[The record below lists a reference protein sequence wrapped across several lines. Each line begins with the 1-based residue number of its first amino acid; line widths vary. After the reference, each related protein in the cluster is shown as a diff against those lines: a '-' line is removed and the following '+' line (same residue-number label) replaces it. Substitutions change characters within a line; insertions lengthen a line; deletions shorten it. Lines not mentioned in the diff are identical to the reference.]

1 MLATKRVPKK
11 PTCLGFNPLHNKQAF
26 SIQRDDISPGKT
38 KIPAELEREQKKS
51 AEVTAR
57 EHKEFDKR
65 RNKKGWCAAGS
76 CTWAAGATPG
86 PVWVASGRSIGTAGN
101 LRETIGWAASND
113 VTAVFFWC
121 LCSGVVMATELEAG
135 WLARSP
141 VLSSLS
147 LALAAR
153 RGLLLLAVCAARA
166 LAFCTTR
173 VSGIM
178 RWLLT
183 SRSSSWLPAP
193 NRAAGRGPAPLAH
206 SQSHSAGLF
215 FEQSALAIFP
225 VWMSPAGPRGKK
237 LCAFD

>member
-1 MLATKRVPKK
+1 MRWHFLGKATKN
-11 PTCLGFNPLHNKQAF
+11 LL
-26 SIQRDDISPGKT
+26 
-38 KIPAELEREQKKS
+38 ELEIEQKK
-51 AEVTAR
+51 EAR
-57 EHKEFDKR
+57 GQRARASTKSSHKR
-65 RNKKGWCAAGS
+65 RNKKGWCAE
-76 CTWAAGATPG
+76 AAGATPG

-121 LCSGVVMATELEAG
+121 LCSGVAMATELEAG

-141 VLSSLS
+141 VLSLFSLS
-147 LALAAR
+147 PSPLSGSTGAAAAA
-153 RGLLLLAVCAARA
+153 GGVCGARA

-178 RWLLT
+178 TWLLT

-206 SQSHSAGLF
+206 AQSHIAKAKGLF
-215 FEQSALAIFP
+215 FEQSARRFFP
-225 VWMSPAGPRGKK
+225 SECLLQAEPRRRGKK
-237 LCAFD
+237 FCAFD